1 MVDTSLVIEAQSGN
15 QEAFSRLVTRYS
27 GRIYTAAYSF
37 LRNMDDASDIVQE
50 VFIRAYR
57 NISSFDSVR
66 PLYPWLYRI
75 ARNLCINKV
84 KNMNSRNVSLP
95 EWELRARTDDPE
107 TRYMKQQEAD
117 AVLHAMKKLPEKF
130 REIIELKHF
139 QECSYQE
146 IAEIL
151 DIPVGTVMSRLYNA
165 RMKLK
170 DELSKEER

>member
-1 MVDTSLVIEAQSGN
+1 MVDTPLVIEAQAGN

-27 GRIYTAAYSF
+27 GRIYAAAYSF

-57 NISSFDSVR
+57 NISSFDPVR

-75 ARNLCINKV
+75 AKNLCINKV
-84 KNMNSRNVSLP
+84 KNMNSRNSSLP
-95 EWELRARTDDPE
+95 EWELAARTDDPE
-107 TRYMKQQEAD
+107 TTYLKQQQAD
-117 AVLHAMKKLPEKF
+117 AVLSAIKRLPDKF

-139 QECSYQE
+139 QECSYRE
-146 IAEIL
+146 MAEIL
-151 DIPVGTVMSRLYNA
+151 GIPEGTVMSRLYNA

-170 DELSKEER
+170 EELSKEDR